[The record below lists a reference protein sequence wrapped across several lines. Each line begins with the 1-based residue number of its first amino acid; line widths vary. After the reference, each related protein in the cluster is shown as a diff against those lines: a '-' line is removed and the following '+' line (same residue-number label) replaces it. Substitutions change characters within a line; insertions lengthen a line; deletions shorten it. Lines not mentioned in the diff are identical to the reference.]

1 MQGKSGFTLI
11 ELMLVIIILGILS
24 ATIIPQ
30 FTGRSEQARIV
41 AATSDIESSVSI
53 ALDLF
58 EVDNGFYPTTTQGL
72 DALLK
77 KPSISPSPQNWNG
90 PYIKK
95 KSVDPWKNPYVYVC
109 PGVHNTG
116 SYDLSSYGRDGVEGG
131 GDDICNWETEKE

>member
-1 MQGKSGFTLI
+1 MQRETGFTLI

-41 AATSDIESSVSI
+41 AARSDIESGISI

-72 DALLK
+72 GALLK
-77 KPSISPSPQNWNG
+77 KPSVAPSPPNWNG

-95 KSVDPWKNPYVYVC
+95 KPVDPWGSPYAYVC
-109 PGVHNTG
+109 PGMHNTE

>member
-30 FTGRSEQARIV
+30 FTGRSEQARIA
-41 AATSDIESSVSI
+41 AATSDIESSISI

-77 KPSISPSPQNWNG
+77 KPSISPNPQNWNG

-95 KSVDPWKNPYVYVC
+95 KPVDPWKNPYVYVC

-131 GDDICNWETEKE
+131 GDDICNWETEEK